1 MIRQNTGF
9 QRTQWGGLS
18 GAPSRGKRE
27 RFLELGL
34 AWVVLEGRASW
45 LERLEETRGLSGPL
59 STHTLW
65 GWLQP
70 PACNTPTHPV
80 TCTDCYCLILTP
92 PHSPFCRTEIL
103 NFWPALVSRSG
114 HVIS

>member
-80 TCTDCYCLILTP
+80 TCTDCYCLIDQNTAFLIIIAC
-92 PHSPFCRTEIL
+92 FL
-103 NFWPALVSRSG
+103 GNRSLLG
-114 HVIS
+114 LQEV